1 MFEKIKNALIKQE
14 SKKLEQK
21 KRYSVYLPI
30 SKVIYIKSDFD
41 IYLLKELNKY
51 VSDFY
56 FDNYTY
62 EIDIVEKNRTKHLSL
77 SKKKD
82 VINIIND
89 LKNRRS

>member
-1 MFEKIKNALIKQE
+1 MFKKIKDILIKHE

-21 KRYSVYLPI
+21 KRYSVYLPS
-30 SKVIYIKSDFD
+30 SKVIYIKSDFN

-51 VSDFY
+51 ISDTY
-56 FDNYTY
+56 FNNYSY

-77 SKKKD
+77 SKKND

-89 LKNRRS
+89 LKNKRS

>member
-21 KRYSVYLPI
+21 KRYSVYLPS

-51 VSDFY
+51 ISDTY
-56 FDNYTY
+56 FNNYLY
-62 EIDIVEKNRTKHLSL
+62 EIDIVEKSRTKHLSL
-77 SKKKD
+77 SKRKD

-89 LKNRRS
+89 LKR

>member
-21 KRYSVYLPI
+21 NRYSVYLPS

-51 VSDFY
+51 ISDTY
-56 FDNYTY
+56 FNDYLY
-62 EIDIVEKNRTKHLSL
+62 EIDIVEKSRTRHLSL
-77 SKKKD
+77 SKKND

-89 LKNRRS
+89 LKR

>member
-1 MFEKIKNALIKQE
+1 MFKKIKDILIKQE

-56 FDNYTY
+56 FDNYSY
-62 EIDIVEKNRTKHLSL
+62 EIDIVEKSRTKHLSL
-77 SKKKD
+77 SKKND

-89 LKNRRS
+89 LKNRRN

>member
-1 MFEKIKNALIKQE
+1 MFKKIKDILIKQE

-56 FDNYTY
+56 FDNYSY
-62 EIDIVEKNRTKHLSL
+62 EIDIVEKSRTKHLSL
-77 SKKKD
+77 SKKND

-89 LKNRRS
+89 LKNKRS